1 MRLDYQTLV
10 SLPLALI
17 LGFVIHRSGL
27 CMVRT
32 VAEILT
38 SHKAYMLAGILK
50 SVLWVFTILLVCA
63 FYTTDTSPF
72 NENHTI
78 TYFTLMGGFLF
89 GVGAALNGG
98 CAFSTLGHLA
108 NGRVWMLTTLVGF
121 SLGIAGMTFTFPK
134 PVPVQLQP
142 SILTNAPPYLIAILL
157 ILLGLLLIL
166 EIYRLW
172 TSRAKNSNFRQLLFS
187 KRYRQSTSSLLI
199 GFGGGM
205 LYMLHGNWT
214 YTFMLKSRIQAI
226 ALPHDQFILIHLYLF
241 FALFLGMV
249 FSATMKKSVVLK
261 LKPTKRWGEHLV
273 GGALMGVGAI
283 LIPGGNDTLILKS
296 MPGLSLHAIPTF
308 CALLCGIAI
317 TLRVRQ
323 SISGKALEV
332 VCTDDVCRVKK

>member
-1 MRLDYQTLV
+1 VDSLTFV

-32 VAEILT
+32 VAENLA
-38 SHKAYMLAGILK
+38 SHKATRLAGILK
-50 SVLWVFTILLVCA
+50 SVLWVLTILLVWA
-63 FYTTDTSPF
+63 FFTTDTSPF

-78 TYFTLMGGFLF
+78 TYFTIIGGFLF

-108 NGRVWMLTTLVGF
+108 NGNVWMLTTLVGF
-121 SLGIAGMTFTFPK
+121 SLGIAGMTFAFPNLMS
-134 PVPVQLQP
+134 VHIQP
-142 SILTNAPPYLIAILL
+142 SMLTHAPPYLLAILL
-157 ILLGLLLIL
+157 LLLGLLLIL

-199 GFGGGM
+199 GFGGGV
-205 LYMLHGNWT
+205 LYLLQGNWT
-214 YTFMLKSRIQAI
+214 YTFMLKSRIKAI
-226 ALPHDQFILIHLYLF
+226 ALPHDPFKLIHLYLF

-249 FSATMKKSVVLK
+249 ISAMMKKSVVLK
-261 LKPTKRWGEHLV
+261 LKPTKRWGEYFV
-273 GGALMGVGAI
+273 GGALMGIGAV

-308 CALLCGIAI
+308 FALLCGVAI
-317 TLRVRQ
+317 TLRVRR
-323 SISGKALEV
+323 SISGKALKV
-332 VCTDDVCRVKK
+332 VCTDDVCRADK